1 MARSKAKVYLCCAL
15 ILISFISIIVCIA
28 VFARRRCPN
37 GTFFKAAVA
46 TDSKMCSEIGR
57 STLEKGGSAV
67 DAAIAALLC
76 TFLANPQSA
85 GIGGGSIFTVMESSG
100 VVKIINSRE
109 EAPKKV
115 KSDLLESCSEKSTT
129 DLKWFGVP
137 GEIRGY
143 EMAHRLYGKLPWADL
158 FQPTIKLAKEGIPI
172 SDILHAY
179 IERIPNSNETQS
191 LRKLFTDANDNLL
204 KTGDIVKFEKL
215 ADTLEIIAN
224 QGADVF
230 YTGKIAEDLVQDVKA
245 AGGTLDL
252 EDLASYRAALTDA
265 WNVPLGEYQMYFP
278 PPPAGGSLLTLILNI
293 MKGYQLNPKSLT
305 GKEKTLFYH
314 RYIESFK
321 FANGLKKYI
330 RDPRFTSE
338 KRAKQF
344 TEEGFANYIRSLIT
358 DNMTHDLQYYNVTP
372 HLDSIGT
379 THVSVLH
386 EDGSAVAVTSTIN
399 TIFGSRFVSPRTGI
413 ILNNELKD
421 FCGRADNILPGEQP
435 PSSMSPVVLKSKSKM
450 LVIGGSGGSMI
461 TTGMALTLINHLWLG
476 KSLEGAI
483 NSPVVFVDS
492 KNAVKFE
499 PDFDKGVIEALKA
512 LGQNH
517 ETAQKFYNVV
527 NAVERDDGC
536 IFAVSDARKKGEPD
550 GY

>member
-28 VFARRRCPN
+28 VFARRRCPSVS
-37 GTFFKAAVA
+37 FFKAAVA
-46 TDSKMCSEIGR
+46 TDSKICSEIGR
-57 STLEKGGSAV
+57 GILEKGGSAV

-76 TFLANPQSA
+76 TFLANPHSA
-85 GIGGGSIFTVMESSG
+85 GIGGGSIFTVMDSSG
-100 VVKIINSRE
+100 DVKIINSRE
-109 EAPKKV
+109 VAPAKG
-115 KSDLLESCSEKSTT
+115 KSDLLKSCPEKSMTGV
-129 DLKWFGVP
+129 KWIGVP

-143 EMAHRLYGKLPWADL
+143 EAAHKLYGKLPWADL
-158 FQPTIKLAKEGIPI
+158 FQPTIKLARKGMPI
-172 SDILHAY
+172 SDILHSY
-179 IERIPNSNETQS
+179 IKQIPNSNETQS
-191 LRKLFTDANDNLL
+191 LRKLFTDDNNNFL
-204 KTGDIVKFEKL
+204 KAGDFVKFEKL
-215 ADTLEIIAN
+215 ADTLEMIAN

-230 YTGKIAEDLVQDVKA
+230 YTGKIAKDLVQDVKA
-245 AGGTLDL
+245 AGGTLEL
-252 EDLASYRAALTDA
+252 QDLASYNATLTDA
-265 WNVPLGEYQMYFP
+265 WNVSMWEYQMYFP

-293 MKGYQLNPKSLT
+293 MRGYQLNPEGLT
-305 GKEKTLFYH
+305 GEKKTLFYH

-344 TEEGFANYIRSLIT
+344 TEESFADHIRSLIT
-358 DNMTHDLQYYNVTP
+358 DDKTHDLQFYNVTP

-399 TIFGSRFVSPRTGI
+399 TIFGSMVVSPKTGI

-421 FCGRADNILPGEQP
+421 FCGRADSILPGERP
-435 PSSMSPVVLKSKSKM
+435 PSSMSPVVLRSKSKT

-461 TTGMALTLINHLWLG
+461 TTAMASALINHLWLG
-476 KSLEGAI
+476 KSLEDAI
-483 NSPVVFVDS
+483 NTSVVFVDNT
-492 KNAVKFE
+492 NAVKFE
-499 PDFDKGVIEALKA
+499 PDFDKDVIEGLKA
-512 LGQNH
+512 LGH
-517 ETAQKFYNVV
+517 SLATTTRFYNVV
-527 NAVERDDGC
+527 NAVEKEDGC
-536 IFAVSDARKKGEPD
+536 ILAVSDVRKKGEPD

>member
-28 VFARRRCPN
+28 VFAKRRCPN
-37 GTFFKAAVA
+37 GTFSKAAVA
-46 TDSKMCSEIGR
+46 TDSKICSEIGR
-57 STLEKGGSAV
+57 GILEKGGSAV

-76 TFLANPQSA
+76 TFLANPHSA
-85 GIGGGSIFTVMESSG
+85 GIGGGSIFTVMDSSG
-100 VVKIINSRE
+100 VVKILNSRE

-115 KSDLLESCSEKSTT
+115 KSDLLESCPEKSMT
-129 DLKWFGVP
+129 DLKWIGVP
-137 GEIRGY
+137 GEIRGF
-143 EMAHRLYGKLPWADL
+143 EMAHKLYGKLRWADL
-158 FQPTIKLAKEGIPI
+158 FQPTIKLARQGIPI
-172 SDILHAY
+172 SEILQPY
-179 IERIPNSNETQS
+179 IERIPNTNETQS
-191 LRKLFTDANDNLL
+191 LRKLFTDTNDNLL

-215 ADTLEIIAN
+215 ADTLEMIAK

-230 YTGKIAEDLVQDVKA
+230 YNGKIAEDLVQDVKA

-252 EDLASYRAALTDA
+252 EDLASYRATLTDA
-265 WNVPLGEYQMYFP
+265 WNVPMGEYQMYFP

-293 MKGYQLNPKSLT
+293 MRGYKLNPDTLT

-358 DNMTHDLQYYNVTP
+358 DNTTHDLQYYNVTP

-399 TIFGSRFVSPRTGI
+399 TIFGSRVVSPRTGI

-421 FCGRADNILPGEQP
+421 FCGRADSILPGERP
-435 PSSMSPVVLKSKSKM
+435 PSSMSPVVMKSKSKM

-461 TTGMALTLINHLWLG
+461 TTGMASALINHLWLG
-476 KSLEGAI
+476 KSLEDAI
-483 NSPVVFVDS
+483 NTAIVFVDS

-499 PDFDKGVIEALKA
+499 PDFDKV
-512 LGQNH
+512 
-517 ETAQKFYNVV
+517 
-527 NAVERDDGC
+527 
-536 IFAVSDARKKGEPD
+536 KGII
-550 GY
+550 